1 MSQASSFHLSS
12 YLKKNERHSSLS
24 YDCNEIDAVNE
35 LVTGGVDLVDEIF
48 DVEDKGRLAVAA
60 AGTTG
65 RLAINDA
72 ECSLDDVTQQD

>member
-1 MSQASSFHLSS
+1 MFIFEK
-12 YLKKNERHSSLS
+12 KKNERHS
-24 YDCNEIDAVNE
+24 YDCNEINAVNE

-48 DVEDKGRLAVAA
+48 DVEDKGRLAAAA